1 MLRAKLQADQLTA
14 LKSGNR
20 DLLEVLRFVIARI
33 KSREID
39 AKQELND
46 DEVLQIIKKYM
57 RELDEAITSARQANR
72 PDLIEKNEKEKLL
85 IEPYVPAQLSDDELE
100 RAVDEVIATNK
111 AAAEAN
117 PKALLGICV
126 RELKSR
132 ADSSRIVALVNKKLA
147 S

>member
-1 MLRAKLQADQLTA
+1 MRRFAKNTSRQKKEILSSKHTSLR
-14 LKSGNR
+14 
-20 DLLEVLRFVIARI
+20 VLMIS
-33 KSREID
+33 K
-39 AKQELND
+39 
-46 DEVLQIIKKYM
+46 
-57 RELDEAITSARQANR
+57 
-72 PDLIEKNEKEKLL
+72 L